1 MKLTID
7 LPEELYK
14 HINEL
19 SPEYLRGLL
28 HEAKIPNGNP
38 TWIPTS
44 VKLPEDKEH
53 PGCRVT
59 VLGWIDY
66 TDYVNDD
73 EPDESVDVVE
83 YNPSTQRWDC
93 GSWSNETEVGR
104 VLAWIPIP
112 MEYEWDR
119 KAEWRKH

>member
-14 HINEL
+14 HIDEL

-28 HEAKIPNGNP
+28 HNANIPDGIP

-44 VKLPEDKEH
+44 VKLPERE
-53 PGCRVT
+53 GEECTRF

-66 TDYVNDD
+66 TDFVNYVGPV
-73 EPDESVDVVE
+73 EYFDVVE
-83 YNPSTQRWDC
+83 YDFSTEEWTCPDDD
-93 GSWSNETEVGR
+93 ETHKGR
-104 VLAWIPIP
+104 VLAWIPFP
-112 MEYEWDR
+112 LDYEWDR
-119 KAEWRKH
+119 EAEWRKH